1 MIIKGAVVNVYDV
14 ETFQNCF
21 HVAVKDTETDQLY
34 KFEISERVNQLK
46 ELVDFFYYKNGDDVT
61 RMFCGYNNHHYDDVI
76 INYIIDFYY
85 KLEQLPFWRVCQSL
99 FNLSNTII
107 TAEDGDT
114 SKFKKWKYANYF
126 YSMDLLTMQFSRKL
140 RVGLKTMQVTMHY
153 RNVQEYDGDF
163 GLPLPKDRIDEMIA
177 YNINDVES
185 TTELLNRLQD
195 QIELRLF
202 IEQEHGIDCLSMD
215 SVKMAETFLLE
226 KYSEKS
232 GIPKNVI
239 KEMRSPMDYIPLKDV
254 ILPFIKYKNPKLQS
268 ILEEMKEQVVY
279 SKERK
284 GYEKKFVLSNVV
296 YSIGVGGIH
305 TIHTPKIFL
314 PKDDEVIGHAD
325 VASMYPSLL
334 IEYQWG
340 PRHLGKL
347 FCDLFAGLKV
357 ERLEAKHTG
366 QKVKNAF
373 LKIVLNSPTGKM
385 QQEVSWM
392 YDPFN
397 VFKIRINGQLILLLL
412 VDRLLELGCEIIQCN
427 TDGVVY
433 RAKKGLTEDISRA
446 IKEVESLT
454 RLEFES
460 DEYEAFYQYSIND
473 CFGVLKDGTIEE
485 KGMFITK
492 NKLGKGLAP
501 VVIPKAVINY
511 FTKGEPI
518 EDFIKSDRDIK
529 DFLMSQQVDKKFEVW
544 HGNHRVQRINRF
556 YASTNGEYL
565 FKRQYLKDAGTVKRI
580 TPHWDEP
587 YDYIVPEYN
596 EQNMLTKSG
605 VTILN
610 TLYDTTVDGKHINY
624 RYYIS
629 EAKKIAADFTEQQLE
644 LF

>member
-1 MIIKGAVVNVYDV
+1 MKIKDLNVITYDIEV
-14 ETFQNCF
+14 FSNCF
-21 HVAVKDTETDQLY
+21 HCCCKDTESNQIL
-34 KFEISERVNQLK
+34 KFEISERRNQLDD
-46 ELVDFFYYKNGDDVT
+46 LVDFFFYNLGDK
-61 RMFCGYNNHHYDDVI
+61 MFCGYNNKHYDDVI
-76 INYIIDFYY
+76 INYIIDYHKVMKGMPY
-85 KLEQLPFWRVCQSL
+85 WKICKSL
-99 FNLSNTII
+99 YNLSQCIVTS
-107 TAEDGDT
+107 EDGSED
-114 SKFKKWKYANYF
+114 KFKRWKYAKYF

-153 RNVQEYDGDF
+153 NNVQEYDGDF
-163 GLPLPKDRIDEMIA
+163 DLPIPKDKIDEMIA

-185 TTELLNRLQD
+185 TTELLNRLTD
-195 QIELRLF
+195 QVELRLF
-202 IEQEHGIDCLSMD
+202 IEKEHGIDCLSMD

-314 PKDDEVIGHAD
+314 PNDDEVIGHAD

-347 FCDLFAGLKV
+347 FCELFAQLKV

-366 QKVKNAF
+366 QKIKNAF

-412 VDRLLELGCEIIQCN
+412 VDRLLDLGCEIIQCN

-433 RAKKGLTEDISRA
+433 RAKKGLKQAISDA
-446 IKEVESLT
+446 IEEVESLT
-454 RLEFES
+454 RLKFES
-460 DEYEAFYQYSIND
+460 DEYEAFYQYAIND
-473 CFGVLKDGTIEE
+473 YFGVLKGGEIEE

-511 FTKGEPI
+511 FTKKQSVE
-518 EDFIKSDRDIK
+518 EFVKSDKDIR
-529 DFLMSQQVDKKFEVW
+529 DFLMSQQVDKKFKVLYN
-544 HGNHRVQRINRF
+544 GKYIQRINRF
-556 YASTNGEYL
+556 YASINGPYL
-565 FKRQYLKDAGTVKRI
+565 FKKTEK
-580 TPHWDEP
+580 EN
-587 YDYIVPEYN
+587 PE
-596 EQNMLTKSG
+596 NMLTKSG

-610 TLYDTTVDGKHINY
+610 KFDDLPIEDRKINY

-629 EAKKIAADFTEQQLE
+629 EAKKIIADFTEQQLE
-644 LF
+644 LFP

>member
-1 MIIKGAVVNVYDV
+1 MWIRKRVVYTYDIEIFPNV
-14 ETFQNCF
+14 F
-21 HVAVKDTETDQLY
+21 HCCCKNTETGQLY
-34 KFEISERVNQLK
+34 KFEISERKNQLD
-46 ELVDFFYYKNGDDVT
+46 ELVRFFRYDSSNEVEHPYELRHT
-61 RMFCGYNNHHYDDVI
+61 RMFCGYNNHHYDDVV
-76 INYIIDFYY
+76 INYIIDYWY
-85 KLEQLPFWRVCQSL
+85 TLADLPYDRICQSL
-99 FNLSNTII
+99 FNLSQCIV
-107 TAEDGDT
+107 EDEEG
-114 SKFKKWKYANYF
+114 SREKIKRWKYAHYF
-126 YSMDLLTMQFSRKL
+126 ESMDLLTMQFSQKL

-153 RNVQEYDGDF
+153 KNVYEYEGDF
-163 GLPLPKDRIDEMIA
+163 NSDLPVDKIDEMIA

-185 TTELLNRLQD
+185 TTELLNRLKD
-195 QIELRLF
+195 QVELRLF
-202 IEQEHGIDCLSMD
+202 IEEEHGIDCLSMD

-254 ILPFIKYKNPKLQS
+254 ILPFIQYKNPKLQDV
-268 ILEEMKEQVVY
+268 LEDMKKQIVY

-305 TIHTPKIFL
+305 TIHTPQIFL
-314 PKDDEVIGHAD
+314 PKDDEFIGHAD

-334 IEYQWG
+334 IEYQFG

-347 FCDLFAGLKV
+347 FCDLFAGLKA

-366 QKVKNAF
+366 QKTKNLF

-397 VFKIRINGQLILLLL
+397 VFRIRINGQLILLLL

-433 RAKKGLTEDISRA
+433 RAKNELREAISDA

-460 DEYEAFYQYSIND
+460 DEYEAFYQYAIND
-473 CFGVLKDGTIEE
+473 YFGVLKGGEIEE

-511 FTKGEPI
+511 FTTRQPVE
-518 EDFIKSDRDIK
+518 EFIKSDRDIR
-529 DFLMSQQVDKKFEVW
+529 DFLVSQQVDKKFEVW
-544 HGNHRVQRINRF
+544 HGENRVQRINRF
-556 YASTNGEYL
+556 YASTDGAYL
-565 FKRQYLKDAGTVKRI
+565 FKRDKDGKEVHTLMDLFDKA
-580 TPHWDEP
+580 
-587 YDYIVPEYN
+587 
-596 EQNMLTKSG
+596 QNMLTKSG

-610 TLYDTTVDGKHINY
+610 KFDDIPIEDRKINY

-629 EAKKIAADFTEQQLE
+629 EAKKVIADFTEQQLS
-644 LF
+644 LFQ

>member
-1 MIIKGAVVNVYDV
+1 MIIKGSVVNVYDI
-14 ETFQNCF
+14 EIFPNCF
-21 HVAVKDTETDQLY
+21 HCCCKDTETGTLY
-34 KFEISERVNQLK
+34 KFEISERVNELK
-46 ELVDFFYYKNGDDVT
+46 ELVEFFHYDLADQ
-61 RMFCGYNNHHYDDVI
+61 MFCGYNNHHYDDVV
-76 INYIIDFYY
+76 INYIIDYYY

-99 FNLSNTII
+99 FNLSQAIVN
-107 TAEDGDT
+107 AEDGDT
-114 SKFKKWKYANYF
+114 DKFKRWKYAHYF

-153 RNVQEYDGDF
+153 KNVQEYDGDF
-163 GLPLPKDRIDEMIA
+163 DAFLPKDRIDEMIA
-177 YNINDVES
+177 YNVNDVES
-185 TTELLNRLQD
+185 TTELLNRLKEQV
-195 QIELRLF
+195 ELRLF
-202 IEQEHGIDCLSMD
+202 IEEEHGIDCLSMD

-239 KEMRSPMDYIPLKDV
+239 KEMRSPMDYIPLRDV

-268 ILEEMKEQVVY
+268 VLEDMKKQVVY

-314 PKDDEVIGHAD
+314 PNDDEYIGHSD

-334 IEYQWG
+334 IEYGWG

-347 FCDLFAGLKV
+347 FCDLFAGLKD

-366 QKVKNAF
+366 QTVKNMF

-397 VFKIRINGQLILLLL
+397 VFKIRINGQLILLML
-412 VDRLLELGCEIIQCN
+412 VDRLLSVGCEIIQCN

-433 RAKKGLTEDISRA
+433 RAKKTARA
-446 IKEVESLT
+446 EIDNLIHEVESLT
-454 RLEFES
+454 RLTFET
-460 DEYEAFYQYSIND
+460 DEYEAFYQYAIND
-473 CFGVLKDGTIEE
+473 YFGVMKGYSETHNPKLIEE

-511 FTKGEPI
+511 FLTKQPVSEFI
-518 EDFIKSDRDIK
+518 EKDRDIR
-529 DFLMSQQVDKKFEVW
+529 DFLMTQGVDRKFKVE
-544 HGNHRVQRINRF
+544 HGDKPIQRINRF

-565 FKRQYLKDAGTVKRI
+565 YKINQETGQV
-580 TPHWDEP
+580 
-587 YDYIVPEYN
+587 N
-596 EQNMLTKSG
+596 NMLTKSG

-610 TLYDTTVDGKHINY
+610 KFDDLEIEDRKVNY

-629 EAKKIAADFTEQQLE
+629 EANKIIADFVNQQLE